1 MPSDWVEVEKVVATT
16 RVKVRRK
23 GEGPPLVVLHHD
35 FGTPPDLPF
44 YDLLAQSFDVVV
56 PEHPGFGESER
67 PVWMRSVRDLAALY
81 RALLN
86 ELEVERPILVGLGFG
101 GWVAAEMATMGA
113 GDVERLVLV
122 GSMGIRPN
130 EGFILDQALVG
141 YMDYAQAAF
150 EDPARF
156 DAVYGA
162 QPSNDQLELWDICR
176 EMCFRIA
183 WKPYMYSV
191 SLPFLL
197 SSLPVRT
204 LLVWG
209 REDKIVPVSTAAQ
222 FEEAL
227 PDATLSV
234 IDNCGHAVDMEQP
247 EALDGLIRNFCTG

>member
-1 MPSDWVEVEKVVATT
+1 
-16 RVKVRRK
+16 
-23 GEGPPLVVLHHD
+23 
-35 FGTPPDLPF
+35 
-44 YDLLAQSFDVVV
+44 
-56 PEHPGFGESER
+56 
-67 PVWMRSVRDLAALY
+67 
-81 RALLN
+81 
-86 ELEVERPILVGLGFG
+86 
-101 GWVAAEMATMGA
+101 
-113 GDVERLVLV
+113 
-122 GSMGIRPN
+122 
-130 EGFILDQALVG
+130 
-141 YMDYAQAAF
+141 
-150 EDPARF
+150 
-156 DAVYGA
+156 
-162 QPSNDQLELWDICR
+162 
-176 EMCFRIA
+176 MCFRIA